1 MASDNTLGSPTEG
14 LGANITFAGG
24 GGRQPAQMR
33 AGGAQAV
40 RLGNNTRIDPRLEVT
55 GLGHMA
61 SMSGAD
67 PTLDL
72 VMKVAGAVVGP
83 ALKKYQ
89 TEQYVA
95 GMQRAAQGEAI
106 TDIVDEQPWY
116 SRIFGDSDVVEGARA
131 YTQQAKAT
139 ETAMLMTE
147 NMQEIRKLD
156 GASAQKH
163 FTDIMMKAQTGDPAT
178 DAALMRSLSGTMPA
192 VMKQQAKEHYGYLQE
207 EASKSES
214 AAIQAAAKR
223 LQDSTL
229 ALKEGKISQEDFDAL
244 KGDLAWL
251 NVPANGRDPKSAAA
265 QRTSD
270 LVQMAEKGQF
280 HALNTLEDLGV
291 TKMLDTDQQTRY
303 LQARER
309 NEVQWRAQNSAPY
322 IERIATLT
330 RLSERGV
337 AGWTGDNMIAAV
349 KDLNKDYR
357 EQTGSNR
364 DLFDPSIVSQYGE
377 RFTQAVQATID
388 AEIKANAT
396 SAAKAAADGDKA
408 GEAAFQRAAILQA
421 WNAGDPLGA
430 TLQPGIS
437 KEKVDDA
444 VAQNFL
450 PQFQKPAT
458 LEANT
463 VRKLGD
469 AAVMGY
475 VNPAIKRQVNAW
487 VTMGTRGGSPNAG
500 FNDAFTLWSKMQ
512 QQGVAAA
519 YFDAQDHNR
528 FLEFSMLHPDPI
540 DPAAPSAQA
549 LSAFDVSFGPG
560 AKSGRAKLDKKEVAA
575 ATAELKS
582 EFTNWWPETLGGN
595 RDILP
600 HQLQRLSDAVVPMAE
615 LYGRLHS
622 PKDATRLA
630 IQAAQKGGHQIVG
643 GYYIRDPESP
653 RLVSRLQQE
662 LYAQHVDFSLPTG
675 DEFGEYVGGIFDE
688 TLAAAGGK
696 GADPVITVHNGTIN
710 FTFVKDEKQLNARL
724 TYGQLAKAVME
735 RAAKR
740 RPQRGRTTPMTGDPM
755 GLVPLVAP

>member
-1 MASDNTLGSPTEG
+1 MAADNTLGSPTEG
-14 LGANITFAGG
+14 LGANITFSGG
-24 GGRQPAQMR
+24 DRRQPAQMR
-33 AGGAQAV
+33 VGEAQQV
-40 RLGNNTRIDPRLEVT
+40 RLGNSTKISLQTPVV
-55 GLGHMA
+55 GLGNMA
-61 SMSGAD
+61 NDND

-95 GMQRAAQGEAI
+95 GMQRAASGAAVK
-106 TDIVDEQPWY
+106 DIVDEQPWY

-147 NMQEIRKLD
+147 NMQELRKLD
-156 GASAQKH
+156 GASAQAH
-163 FTDIMMKAQTGDPAT
+163 FTDIMMRAQTGDAAT
-178 DAALMRSLSGTMPA
+178 DSALMRSLSGTMPA

-229 ALKEGKISQEDFDAL
+229 ALKEGKISQDDFDAL

-251 NVPANGRDPKSAAA
+251 NVPANGRDPESAAA

-270 LVQMAEKGQF
+270 LVMMAEKGQF
-280 HALNTLEDLGV
+280 HALNTLEELGMV
-291 TKMLDTDQQTRY
+291 NMLSTDQQTRY
-303 LQARER
+303 AKAREQ

-322 IERIATLT
+322 IERIASLT

-337 AGWTGDNMIAAV
+337 AGWTGNDMIGAV

-357 EQTGSNR
+357 EQTGSGR
-364 DLFDPSIVSQYGE
+364 ELFDPQVVSQYGE

-388 AEIKANAT
+388 AELRANA
-396 SAAKAAADGDKA
+396 AAAEKAAASGDKA
-408 GEAAFQRAAILQA
+408 GEAAFQRSAILQA

-444 VAQNFL
+444 IAQNFL
-450 PQFQKPAT
+450 PQFQKPSM
-458 LEANT
+458 LEPAT
-463 VRKLGD
+463 VRKLSD

-475 VNPAIKRQVNAW
+475 VNPAIKRQVGAW
-487 VTMGTRGGSPNAG
+487 VNIGTRGGSPNAG
-500 FNDAFTLWSKMQ
+500 FADAFSLWSKMQ
-512 QQGVAAA
+512 QAGAAAA
-519 YFDAQDHNR
+519 YFDDKDHNR
-528 FLEFSMLHPDPI
+528 FLEFSLLHPDPI
-540 DPAAPSAQA
+540 DPAAPTAQA
-549 LSAFDVSFGPG
+549 LAAFDVSFGPG

-575 ATAELKS
+575 ATSELKS

-600 HQLQRLSDAVVPMAE
+600 NQLKRLSDAVVPMAE

-622 PKDATRLA
+622 PKDATRLG
-630 IQAAQKGGHQIVG
+630 IQSALKGGHQIVG

-653 RLVSRLQQE
+653 RLVARLQQE
-662 LYAQHVDFSLPTG
+662 LYAQRVDFSLPTG
-675 DEFGEYVGGIFDE
+675 DEFGEYVGDIFDE
-688 TLAAAGGK
+688 TLNAAGGK
-696 GADPVITVHNGTIN
+696 GADPVVTVHNGTIN

-724 TYGQLAKAVME
+724 TYGQLANAVMK

-740 RPQRGRTTPMTGDPM
+740 RPQRGSTKPMTDT
-755 GLVPLVAP
+755 LTFVPDGFAP